1 LQVFQWFSNGFPMVS
16 TFFQRDLNQDLFAA
30 LRRLH
35 PAILHGLRSSRRP
48 RGDVITAGFWM
59 VLAGQSWFLV
69 EIFFFWIILVGASVL
84 VGLL

>member
-1 LQVFQWFSNGFPMVS
+1 MVSLWFSNGFPMVS

-59 VLAGQSWFLV
+59 VLAGQSWLLV
-69 EIFFFWIILVGASVL
+69 EIFFLDNFSWG
-84 VGLL
+84 

>member
-1 LQVFQWFSNGFPMVS
+1 MVS